1 MDVFLLLGLCV
12 ILILGALKI
21 FKSPTKISSLDAMKQ
36 TCKIRSKL
44 NVFVDAGEDDP
55 LYSLAL
61 DCVCRALDMS
71 ECPEHIN
78 IFIIVQV
85 QAKSKKNVIET
96 SLESTC
102 EAFSNYSM
110 FFEDSIHVFS
120 LNAENYG
127 KGGLSAMSYCLKQ
140 LESISE
146 SDTVIWMPHT
156 IKLDKFWDRKIL
168 KDMNTLQDMQE
179 KSFNH
184 EKKNHLISYP
194 LVSVTSLEQNLEEL
208 LFIRKQEDVS
218 PCYYFV
224 DHSLQL
230 GSRQQSDKTLR
241 KKEGTTLLSTK
252 YISSTFPFV
261 TFKHSFLD
269 CETHFNSHEVD
280 LVLSFKLRNVSMYLG
295 NSLLGKT
302 LRKHSFSQFLIQ
314 ESLEKLKLD
323 TENKEEFST
332 WLLERGVNAK
342 NNVLYYGF
350 MGVEINESLEEKCR
364 KWGTEAK
371 YMSFKEAYSP

>member
-1 MDVFLLLGLCV
+1 MDVFLVLGLCV
-12 ILILGALKI
+12 IIILGALKI
-21 FKSPTKISSLDAMKQ
+21 FKGPMKISVLDEMRQ
-36 TCKIRSKL
+36 TCKVRSKL

-55 LYSLAL
+55 LFSLAL

-85 QAKSKKNVIET
+85 QAKSKKNVFET

-127 KGGLSAMSYCLKQ
+127 KGGLPAMSYCLKQ
-140 LESISE
+140 LDSISGN
-146 SDTVIWMPHT
+146 DTVIWMPHT
-156 IKLDKFWDRKIL
+156 IKLEKFWDRKIL
-168 KDMNTLQDMQE
+168 HDLHTLHVMEENLNHGKDIQ
-179 KSFNH
+179 
-184 EKKNHLISYP
+184 LISYP

-208 LFIRKQEDVS
+208 LFTRKQEDVN
-218 PCYYFV
+218 PCYYFI

-230 GSRQQSDKTLR
+230 GSRKQSEKMSR
-241 KKEGTTLLSTK
+241 KKEGAALLSTK

-261 TFKHSFLD
+261 TVKQSFLA
-269 CETHFNSHEVD
+269 CEEHFYSHEVD
-280 LVLSFKLRNVSMYLG
+280 LVLSFNLRNVSMYLG

-314 ESLEKLKLD
+314 DALEKIKSD
-323 TENKEEFST
+323 KEHSKEFSA
-332 WLLERGVNAK
+332 WLLERGVNSK

-350 MGVEINESLEEKCR
+350 MGVEINEGLDEKCR

-371 YMSFKEAYSP
+371 YMSFKEAYAP